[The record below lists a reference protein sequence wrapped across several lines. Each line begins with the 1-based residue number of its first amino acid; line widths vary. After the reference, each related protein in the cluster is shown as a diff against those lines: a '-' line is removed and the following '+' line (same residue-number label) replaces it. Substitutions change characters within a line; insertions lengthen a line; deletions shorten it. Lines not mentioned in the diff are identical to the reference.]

1 MSKFVQIQTTLQD
14 LTMIKQSLDDLEI
27 HYSENRVYNH
37 RYSTFKGQVP
47 ILVKHNRLEFGL
59 RETED
64 EVYEVIGDDMQL
76 RGINKL
82 MEGVQ
87 QRYAYHKVKTE
98 TEKAGFVLVEEN
110 TGRDNVIRMTVRRW
124 S

>member
-27 HYSENRVYNH
+27 HYSVNRVYDH
-37 RYSTFKGQVP
+37 RYSDFKGQVP

-87 QRYAYHKVKTE
+87 QRYAYHKVKAE